1 MSGGGGGIFITG
13 ASAGIGWALAQA
25 LAAPG
30 VTLGLTARRMERL
43 ETLQGELEGQ
53 GAKVLIYKADVRE
66 TDAMAKVAGQFIK
79 AAGGV
84 KMVIAN
90 AGISSSGRLE
100 LGGAGPLN
108 EVIAVN
114 VMGVINTIAPFVPHM
129 IRQGS
134 GHLVAISSVAAFR
147 GLPGRADY
155 NGSKAAVNTMMD
167 GFRLELKKHGISVT
181 TICPGFV
188 ESEMTARNTFKM
200 PFLLKADTAAQHI
213 LKAIRR
219 NRKTYVFPW
228 QWRVLLPL
236 VVRLPDWL
244 MPQVR

>member
-1 MSGGGGGIFITG
+1 MSGGGILITG

-30 VTLGLTARRMERL
+30 IALGLTARRMERL
-43 ETLQGELEGQ
+43 ETLQQELEAR
-53 GAKVLIYKADVRE
+53 GAKVLIYKADVRDA
-66 TDAMAKVAGQFIK
+66 DAMANVAEDFVK

-90 AGISSSGRLE
+90 AGISSGGRLE
-100 LGGAGPLN
+100 HGTAAPLN
-108 EVIAVN
+108 EVFAVN

-129 IRQGS
+129 IRQRR
-134 GHLVAISSVAAFR
+134 GHLVAISSVAGFR

-167 GFRLELKKHGISVT
+167 GFRLELKEHGISVT
-181 TICPGFV
+181 TICPGFI
-188 ESEMTARNTFKM
+188 ESEMTQRNTFKM
-200 PFLLKADTAAQHI
+200 PFLLTADSAAQHI
-213 LKAIRR
+213 LKAIGR
-219 NRKTYVFPW
+219 NKKSYVFPW
-228 QWRVLLPL
+228 QWRALLPL

-244 MPQVR
+244 MPRVR